1 MLCGFLILPR
11 IIGFPQI
18 SRIPGLLSWGSGNDL
33 YFGNEMKCIYFSHKK
48 SLMWRKIMV
57 STIVILED
65 GVGNKIEVKGSN
77 ICPGR
82 GDLSDNTLPYY
93 RTPSSFIL

>member
-1 MLCGFLILPR
+1 
-11 IIGFPQI
+11 
-18 SRIPGLLSWGSGNDL
+18 
-33 YFGNEMKCIYFSHKK
+33 
-48 SLMWRKIMV
+48 MWRKIIV

-65 GVGNKIEVKGSN
+65 RMENKIEVKGSN

-82 GDLSDNTLPYY
+82 ADHSDNTLPYY